1 MCIRDRYASNL
12 GGDGELWAK
21 RPLAEDVRRY
31 AALDAWLLKEIY
43 AAMEHANVLDE
54 DWRARVV
61 KESERRVGEYRDL
74 EEPIMQFRCQ
84 ERAQA
89 PDL

>member
-1 MCIRDRYASNL
+1 M
-12 GGDGELWAK
+12 E
-21 RPLAEDVRRY
+21 Y

-43 AAMEHANVLDE
+43 AAMEHGAVLDE
-54 DWRARVV
+54 DWRVRVV
-61 KESERRVGEYRDL
+61 KESDRRVGEYRDL
-74 EEPIMQFRCQ
+74 TEPIMQFRSQ